1 MARCDMYVCMRV
13 AVVLLLVLCSAYIT
27 LLYVTY
33 DTPSLQPRLP
43 KTRLRAVIGAV
54 RKTMTEDNSRFSDKK
69 MRVYDITAY
78 GTNPFKDNVDINGVS
93 AYVKQS
99 VKDDMESKNIS
110 GDGNYSHCFK
120 VFWDSLMQ
128 LRHSVVDNS
137 RSVNQTGST
146 SIFKDFDKDY
156 LLKSS
161 TPQSKREHIHSGQDN
176 KHNLAKT
183 AMRRLYSYNNHLNNE
198 RRGKTKYH
206 TLLSSHGTQH
216 TDVVSNKSNIERN
229 RSISLQERKDST
241 HLLIPTISTSLQDK
255 GNRSTSLQDQHR
267 SINVQEHN
275 NSTSYQV
282 TTISVPEGGVKR
294 PIYLDNYDLSR
305 DMTPMT
311 NSMPAV
317 EPSCRNFISLDL
329 MPGRTGNILFQ
340 VGFNCIC
347 LFV

>member
-1 MARCDMYVCMRV
+1 MTRCDIYVCMRV

-43 KTRLRAVIGAV
+43 KTGLRAVIGAV
-54 RKTMTEDNSRFSDKK
+54 RKTMTEDNAQFSDNNGKK
-69 MRVYDITAY
+69 VNNAY
-78 GTNPFKDNVDINGVS
+78 SIQAIKNKMERNGVS
-93 AYVKQS
+93 AYVKQF
-99 VKDDMESKNIS
+99 VKDDMENKSIS
-110 GDGNYSHCFK
+110 GDGDHSHCFK
-120 VFWDSLMQ
+120 VFWDSLMK
-128 LRHSVVDNS
+128 LRHSVIDNS
-137 RSVNQTGST
+137 SSVNQTGSK
-146 SIFKDFDKDY
+146 SAFKVFVKDY

-161 TPQSKREHIHSGQDN
+161 TPQSKTEHIHSGQDN
-176 KHNLAKT
+176 KHNLAIT
-183 AMRRLYSYNNHLNNE
+183 AMRRLYSYNNHFNNE
-198 RRGKTKYH
+198 GRGKTKDH

-216 TDVVSNKSNIERN
+216 TGVVSNKSNIERN

-275 NSTSYQV
+275 NSTSFQI
-282 TTISVPEGGVKR
+282 TTIRVPEGGVKR

-305 DMTPMT
+305 DRTPMT
-311 NSMPAV
+311 NSMPTV